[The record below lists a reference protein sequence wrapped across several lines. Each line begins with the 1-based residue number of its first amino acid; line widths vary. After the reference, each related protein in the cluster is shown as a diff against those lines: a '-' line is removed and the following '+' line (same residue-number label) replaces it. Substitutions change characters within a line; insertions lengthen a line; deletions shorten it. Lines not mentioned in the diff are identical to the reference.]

1 MSQAG
6 LQEMQAGLQE
16 TWAGLLGMPGRIT
29 ILPIIIKIMRNTLEF
44 VNRLLNSI
52 SFKPYIPEDDVFV
65 KVNTASLK
73 ELSKPMLSKS
83 KIPDRM
89 KRLIKKEIKTKK
101 ESLMLLSFIF
111 FSEKRM
117 FWFTI
122 LFGFAN
128 LSISIKLAF
137 NKI

>member
-1 MSQAG
+1 MIIKKNDINS
-6 LQEMQAGLQE
+6 
-16 TWAGLLGMPGRIT
+16 
-29 ILPIIIKIMRNTLEF
+29 ILPIIIKIIRNTLEF

-52 SFKPYIPEDDVFV
+52 SFKPYNPEDAVFV

-83 KIPDRM
+83 KIPDKT

-101 ESLMLLSFIF
+101 ESLILLSLIF

-117 FWFTI
+117 F
-122 LFGFAN
+122 
-128 LSISIKLAF
+128 
-137 NKI
+137 

>member
-1 MSQAG
+1 
-6 LQEMQAGLQE
+6 
-16 TWAGLLGMPGRIT
+16 
-29 ILPIIIKIMRNTLEF
+29 MRNTLEF

-52 SFKPYIPEDDVFV
+52 SFKPYIPEDAVFV
-65 KVNTASLK
+65 KVNTANLK

-83 KIPDRM
+83 KIPDKT

-117 FWFTI
+117 F
-122 LFGFAN
+122 
-128 LSISIKLAF
+128 
-137 NKI
+137 

>member
-1 MSQAG
+1 
-6 LQEMQAGLQE
+6 
-16 TWAGLLGMPGRIT
+16 
-29 ILPIIIKIMRNTLEF
+29 MRNTLEF

-52 SFKPYIPEDDVFV
+52 SFKPYIPEDAVFV

-83 KIPDRM
+83 KIPDKM

-117 FWFTI
+117 F
-122 LFGFAN
+122 
-128 LSISIKLAF
+128 
-137 NKI
+137 